1 MSGATPFLP
10 PVLDTINRIVT
21 SKIIPEP
28 NESELSDLTHYL
40 FKYADK
46 ALRLAV
52 AEIAYRNHKQPHALD
67 LFLSCVMPLAE
78 RWTVRKAYSM
88 FVHPSDWQLE
98 CFYNGAVSAILKT
111 FQNPFPLRNE
121 PDAFRRFLPYRFAC
135 GAIEAYFTRQENY
148 RTDTVANLEL
158 VARPDHTY
166 SHPIEQEII
175 TRDLLEKISEYPL
188 LQRSV
193 SKTLECIRELGP
205 DVVLK
210 ERHWAEERNPG
221 RSKKGFAGRPM
232 LNAEPIAKA
241 RGVTPAFVFCQ
252 ISTAR
257 RILQKAFNGDGRL
270 FATH

>member
-1 MSGATPFLP
+1 MSSAVPYLP
-10 PVLDTINRIVT
+10 PVLETINQIVT
-21 SKIIPEP
+21 SKTIPEL
-28 NESELSDLTHYL
+28 NKIERSDITYYL
-40 FKYADK
+40 FKHANK
-46 ALRLAV
+46 QLRLAI
-52 AEIAYRNHKQPHALD
+52 AETAYRNHKQPRALD

-78 RWTVRKAYSM
+78 RWAARKAQNM
-88 FVHPSDWQLE
+88 FIHPSDWQIE
-98 CFYNGAVSAILKT
+98 CFYSGAVSAILKT
-111 FQNPFPLRNE
+111 FHNPFPLRDE

-135 GAIEAYFTRQENY
+135 GAIEAYFTRHDNH
-148 RTDTVANLEL
+148 RMTTVENLEL
-158 VARPDHTY
+158 VTRPDLY
-166 SHPIEQEII
+166 ANPIEQELI

-188 LQRSV
+188 LQRSL

-210 ERHWAEERNPG
+210 ERHWAEERNPE

-232 LNAEPIAKA
+232 LNAETIAQA
-241 RGVTPAFVFCQ
+241 RGVTTAFVHCQ

>member
-1 MSGATPFLP
+1 LS
-10 PVLDTINRIVT
+10 PVLEIINQIVT
-21 SKIIPEP
+21 SKTTPEL
-28 NESELSDLTHYL
+28 NESERSEVTYYL
-40 FKYADK
+40 FKHADK
-46 ALRLAV
+46 PLRLAI
-52 AEIAYRNHKQPHALD
+52 AEIAYRNPKQPHALD
-67 LFLSCVMPLAE
+67 LFLSCAMPLAE
-78 RWTVRKAYSM
+78 RWASRKAHNM
-88 FVHPSDWQLE
+88 FIYPSDWQIE

-111 FQNPFPLRNE
+111 FHNPFPLRDE

-135 GAIEAYFTRQENY
+135 GAIEAYFTRHDNY
-148 RTDTVANLEL
+148 RMTTVKNLEL
-158 VARPDHTY
+158 VTRPDLY
-166 SHPIEQEII
+166 ANPIEQELI

-188 LQRSV
+188 LQRSL

-210 ERHWAEERNPG
+210 ERHWAEERNPE

-232 LNAEPIAKA
+232 LNAETIAEA
-241 RGVTPAFVFCQ
+241 RGVTTAFVLCQ

>member
-1 MSGATPFLP
+1 MSSAVPYLP
-10 PVLDTINRIVT
+10 PVLESINQIVT
-21 SKIIPEP
+21 SKTIPEL
-28 NESELSDLTHYL
+28 NKIERSDITYYL
-40 FKYADK
+40 FKHANK
-46 ALRLAV
+46 QLRLAI
-52 AEIAYRNHKQPHALD
+52 AETAYRNHKRPRALD

-78 RWTVRKAYSM
+78 RWAARKAQNM
-88 FVHPSDWQLE
+88 FIHPSDWQIE
-98 CFYNGAVSAILKT
+98 CFYSGAVSAILKT
-111 FQNPFPLRNE
+111 FHNPFPLRDE

-135 GAIEAYFTRQENY
+135 GAIEAYFTRHDNH
-148 RTDTVANLEL
+148 RMTTVENLEL
-158 VARPDHTY
+158 VTRPDLY
-166 SHPIEQEII
+166 ANPIEQELI

-188 LQRSV
+188 LQRSL

-210 ERHWAEERNPG
+210 ERHWAEERNPE

-232 LNAEPIAKA
+232 LNAETIAQA
-241 RGVTPAFVFCQ
+241 RGVTTAFVHCQ

>member
-1 MSGATPFLP
+1 MSSAVPYLP
-10 PVLDTINRIVT
+10 PVLDTINQIVA
-21 SKIIPEP
+21 SKTIPEL
-28 NESELSDLTHYL
+28 NKIERSDVTYYL
-40 FKYADK
+40 FKHANK
-46 ALRLAV
+46 QLRLAI
-52 AEIAYRNHKQPHALD
+52 AETAYRNHQRPHALD

-78 RWTVRKAYSM
+78 RWAARKAQNM
-88 FVHPSDWQLE
+88 FIYPSDWQIE

-111 FQNPFPLRNE
+111 FKNPFPLRDE

-135 GAIEAYFTRQENY
+135 GAIEAYFTRQDNH
-148 RTDTVANLEL
+148 RMTTVKNLEL
-158 VARPDHTY
+158 VTRPDLH
-166 SHPIEQEII
+166 SNPIEQELI

-188 LQRSV
+188 LQRSL

-210 ERHWAEERNPG
+210 ERHWAEERNPE

-232 LNAEPIAKA
+232 LNAETIAQA
-241 RGVTPAFVFCQ
+241 RGVTTAFIHCQ

>member
-1 MSGATPFLP
+1 MASPVPFLP
-10 PVLDTINRIVT
+10 PVLEIINEIVT
-21 SKIIPEP
+21 SKTIPEL
-28 NESELSDLTHYL
+28 NESKRSEVTHYL
-40 FKYADK
+40 FKRADK
-46 ALRLAV
+46 SLRLAI
-52 AEIAYRNHKQPHALD
+52 AEIAYRNPKQPHALD
-67 LFLSCVMPLAE
+67 LFLSCAMPLAE
-78 RWTVRKAYSM
+78 RWAARKAHNM
-88 FVHPSDWQLE
+88 FIHPSDWQID
-98 CFYNGAVSAILKT
+98 CFYNGAVSAMLKT
-111 FQNPFPLRNE
+111 FQNPFPLRDE

-148 RTDTVANLEL
+148 RTQTVENLEL
-158 VARPDHTY
+158 ATRPDLH
-166 SHPIEQEII
+166 SNPIEQELI

-210 ERHWAEERNPG
+210 ERHWEEQRNPE

-232 LNAEPIAKA
+232 LNPQTIAEA
-241 RGVTPAFVFCQ
+241 RGVTPAFVLVQ

-270 FATH
+270 FASH